1 MEISQDIFF
10 LNQPINLLI
19 SLTSL
24 TISFVKYSVRR
35 LNNKKK
41 FL

>member
-35 LNNKKK
+35 LNKKK